1 MLVAVLATLVFVLDG
16 YIIVEDVA
24 VDRGAIAVVA
34 VADIGDAVVILME
47 FVIFVSV
54 FSATVAIV
62 D

>member
-16 YIIVEDVA
+16 YVIVEDVA

-34 VADIGDAVVILME
+34 VGDIGDAVVILME

>member
-1 MLVAVLATLVFVLDG
+1 MLVAVLATLVFVLDE
-16 YIIVEDVA
+16 YVIVEDVA

-47 FVIFVSV
+47 FVIFASV
-54 FSATVAIV
+54 FSASVAIV

>member
-16 YIIVEDVA
+16 YVIVEDVA

-47 FVIFVSV
+47 FVIFASV
-54 FSATVAIV
+54 FSASVAIV

>member
-1 MLVAVLATLVFVLDG
+1 MLVAVLATLVFVLDE
-16 YIIVEDVA
+16 YVVVEDVA

-47 FVIFVSV
+47 FVIFASV
-54 FSATVAIV
+54 FSASVAIV